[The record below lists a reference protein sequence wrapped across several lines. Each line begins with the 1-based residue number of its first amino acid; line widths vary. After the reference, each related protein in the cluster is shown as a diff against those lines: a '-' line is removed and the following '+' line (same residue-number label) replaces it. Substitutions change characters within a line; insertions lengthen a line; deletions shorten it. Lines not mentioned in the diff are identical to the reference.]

1 MLSTAIRFLLFDKA
15 KSIGALLGVVIS
27 TFLIGQQAG
36 IFIFLTDSMSTLARL
51 NPEYIWVVDSRT
63 ENVNALGQL
72 DMRIGRELE
81 SIEGI
86 SQVDP
91 LYIGSGIVQFPEG
104 ESSAINLIGLSTPNF
119 AGGPRELY
127 EGKLTDLL
135 ADGAVCV
142 DIFDKR
148 IFKSTEIGTAFE
160 INKRKSYIAATT
172 KGVRGFGGSYGFTTI
187 ERARMYT
194 RASENATSAFLVT
207 VPDPAKRKLVID
219 RINTTIF
226 GVHAWDGK
234 ELSTSSVSVILRT
247 TSIATS
253 IGTLVIFAFISG
265 FFIIGL
271 TLYSAAIDRI
281 KDYGTMKAIGA
292 TNGYIVKLI
301 YLQAAIFAVFG
312 FAIGYLFLLGFKA
325 GIANS
330 GLFFSYPPAF
340 IAFLI
345 LIVLVIAL
353 GGATFAVRRIIKLE
367 PASVFR

>member
-1 MLSTAIRFLLFDKA
+1 MFDKA

-51 NPEYIWVVDSRT
+51 NPEYIWVVDGRT
-63 ENVNALGQL
+63 ENVNSLGNL
-72 DMRIGRELE
+72 DIRISRQLE

-86 SQVDP
+86 SRVDP
-91 LYIGSGIVQFPEG
+91 MYIGSGIVQYPEG
-104 ESSAINLIGLSTPNF
+104 ESSVINLIGLQVPNF
-119 AGGPRELY
+119 AGGPTKLH
-127 EGKLTDLL
+127 EGKLTDLIP
-135 ADGAVCV
+135 DGAVCI

-148 IFKSTEIGTAFE
+148 IFKSTKIGTAFE

-187 ERARMYT
+187 ERARMYSN
-194 RASENATSAFLVT
+194 ASKNATSAFLVT
-207 VPDPAKRKLVID
+207 VPDPAKRQLVID
-219 RINTTIF
+219 RINASIF

-234 ELSTSSVSVILRT
+234 ELASSSVSVILRT

-292 TNGYIVKLI
+292 TNGFIVKLI
-301 YLQAAIFAVFG
+301 YLQASIFAVLG
-312 FAIGYLFLLGFKA
+312 FAIGYVFLIGFKA
-325 GIANS
+325 GIASS

-340 IAFLI
+340 IAFLV
-345 LIVLVIAL
+345 LVVLVIAL
-353 GGATFAVRRIIKLE
+353 GGATFAVRRIVKLE